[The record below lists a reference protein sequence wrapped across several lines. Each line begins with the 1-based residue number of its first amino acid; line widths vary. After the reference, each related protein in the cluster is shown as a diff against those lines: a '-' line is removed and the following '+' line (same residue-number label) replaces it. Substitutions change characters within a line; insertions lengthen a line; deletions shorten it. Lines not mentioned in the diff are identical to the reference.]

1 MKTLKD
7 WWSFANDATKL
18 SDAEQVAKGE
28 ANWSPLAE
36 QALRESACM
45 IIDRV
50 GPENVPTF
58 CDPKTWALEHHPQ
71 AFEELSL
78 AIGAALEAMW
88 SVVPEAKREE
98 FHGKPADLG
107 KWASHRGV
115 TALGPFKRE
124 YLGEWVQPIQEEP
137 YDLSKCIDPS
147 IPPGHVRIDGKLVRL
162 QEEAPQ
168 PGKSIVRG
176 KGFGMSITMHPGDLL
191 PPSCESRGL
200 AHLSCSYGRPAGQR
214 YCVRCTRDF

>member
-78 AIGAALEAMW
+78 AIGAALEKMRSA
-88 SVVPEAKREE
+88 VPEARLAETATWSRSRVDMPCVNPARESFFRSATINDDDGE
-98 FHGKPADLG
+98 PNQRRHR
-107 KWASHRGV
+107 ASPDRSAGRTPTTRSAGAV
-115 TALGPFKRE
+115 AR
-124 YLGEWVQPIQEEP
+124 
-137 YDLSKCIDPS
+137 
-147 IPPGHVRIDGKLVRL
+147 
-162 QEEAPQ
+162 
-168 PGKSIVRG
+168 
-176 KGFGMSITMHPGDLL
+176 
-191 PPSCESRGL
+191 SR
-200 AHLSCSYGRPAGQR
+200 
-214 YCVRCTRDF
+214 